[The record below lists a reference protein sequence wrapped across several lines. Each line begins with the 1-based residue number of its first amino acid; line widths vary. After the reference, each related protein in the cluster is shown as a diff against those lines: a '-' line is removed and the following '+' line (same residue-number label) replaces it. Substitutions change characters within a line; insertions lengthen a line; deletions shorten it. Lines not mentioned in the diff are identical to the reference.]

1 MLAPLDRAETAA
13 LESGLRRCIAALEGD
28 DEDAAPARDL
38 IAAPTPRRSTK
49 RTPRQPEAG

>member
-28 DEDAAPARDL
+28 EDAAVPARNL
-38 IAAPTPRRSTK
+38 TTAPASRRNVK
-49 RTPRQPEAG
+49 RASRQPVAS